1 MRRFPVRSLLLMTL
15 ALVAFARLYYVTHM
29 VPEGGPAPVPPR
41 AIPSAPSP
49 GAPSCPTLEKSLE
62 GVLKAPEDPA
72 ALASARREL
81 DACPTPPL
89 RACEL
94 GPALDARFPL
104 SAGGAP
110 ARELL
115 DVLCQRCPSG
125 ANPCEQAVIHA
136 VRASSRG
143 GTPPPA
149 LPLWH
154 LEHAGPGIREACAEM
169 VRTLLAP
176 AALDEG
182 PLSEERRTWLEQ
194 LTPVCARE
202 GQVSSPL
209 LRAVVAQGDVPAL
222 ASLVQT
228 AMPATTTAVRK
239 PDRIVGPEGAERA
252 FDGQE
257 STSVTLPVAEQAPRW
272 HKDGALSAVFEPPI
286 QALTALRVRARG
298 PGVLR
303 AMVRVEE
310 EVGLSDPDTRTNFV
324 RPRVCQFQ
332 GTGQWESCA
341 LPTALLNV
349 EALSV
354 FPTKSSLSLID
365 VEISATR

>member
-1 MRRFPVRSLLLMTL
+1 M
-15 ALVAFARLYYVTHM
+15 
-29 VPEGGPAPVPPR
+29 PPR

-49 GAPSCPTLEKSLE
+49 GAPNCPTLEKSLE
-62 GVLKAPEDPA
+62 GVLKAPEDPTT
-72 ALASARREL
+72 LASARREL

-104 SAGGAP
+104 AAGKAP

-136 VRASSRG
+136 VRASNRG

-154 LEHAGPGIREACAEM
+154 LEHAGPGIREACAEV

-182 PLSEERRTWLEQ
+182 PLSEERRTWTEQ

-228 AMPATTTAVRK
+228 AMPATKTAVRK
-239 PDRIVGPEGAERA
+239 PDRIVGPDGAERA

-257 STSVTLPVAEQAPRW
+257 ATSVTLLVAEQAPRW
-272 HKDGALSAVFEPPI
+272 RKDGALSAVFEPPV

-341 LPTALLNV
+341 LPAALLNV

>member
-15 ALVAFARLYYVTHM
+15 ALVAFARLYYVTHT
-29 VPEGGPAPVPPR
+29 VPQGGAVPVPPR
-41 AIPSAPSP
+41 GIPSSPSAPN
-49 GAPSCPTLEKSLE
+49 CPTLQKTLE
-62 GVLKAPEDPA
+62 GVLKEPEDA
-72 ALASARREL
+72 TALASARREL
-81 DACPTPPL
+81 EACPAPPV
-89 RACEL
+89 RVCEL
-94 GPALDARFPL
+94 GPTLEARFPL
-104 SAGGAP
+104 KAGMSP
-110 ARELL
+110 ALELL

-125 ANPCEQAVIHA
+125 ANPCARAVVRA
-136 VRASSRG
+136 VRASSLG

-149 LPLWH
+149 LPLWY
-154 LEHAGPGIREACAEM
+154 LEHAGAGTREACAEV

-176 AALDEG
+176 AALDEE
-182 PLSEERRTWLEQ
+182 PLSEERKRWLEQ

-202 GQVSSPL
+202 GLVSSPL

-228 AMPATTTAVRK
+228 AMPGSTAAAPK
-239 PDRIVGPEGAERA
+239 PDRVVGPEGAEWA

-257 STSVTLPVAEQAPRW
+257 STSVSLSVAEQSPRW
-272 HKDGALSAVFEPPI
+272 RKDGALSAVFAPPA

-298 PGVLR
+298 PGLLR
-303 AMVRVEE
+303 AVVRVEQ

-341 LPTALLNV
+341 LPATLLNV

-365 VEISATR
+365 VEISVTR

>member
-15 ALVAFARLYYVTHM
+15 ALVAFARLYYVTHRE
-29 VPEGGPAPVPPR
+29 PEGGPAPVPPR
-41 AIPSAPSP
+41 GTPSTPSP
-49 GAPSCPTLEKSLE
+49 GAPTCPTLEKSLE
-62 GVLKAPEDPA
+62 SVLKAPEDA
-72 ALASARREL
+72 MALASARREL
-81 DACPTPPL
+81 DACPTPPV

-94 GPALDARFPL
+94 GPALEARFPL
-104 SAGGAP
+104 AAGMAP

-125 ANPCEQAVIHA
+125 ANPCAQAVVRA
-136 VRASSRG
+136 VRVASQG

-154 LEHAGPGIREACAEM
+154 LEHAGPGTQEACAEV

-176 AALDEG
+176 AALDEE
-182 PLSEERRTWLEQ
+182 PPTQERKRWLEQ

-228 AMPATTTAVRK
+228 AMPATSTAVLE
-239 PDRIVGPEGAERA
+239 PDRVVGPQGAERA

-257 STSVTLPVAEQAPRW
+257 STSVTLTVAEQAPRW
-272 HKDGALSAVFEPPI
+272 RKDGALSAVFESPV

-298 PGVLR
+298 PGLLR
-303 AMVRVEE
+303 AAVRVEE
-310 EVGLSDPDTRTNFV
+310 AVGLSDPDTGTNFV

-341 LPTALLNV
+341 LPAALLNV

-365 VEISATR
+365 VEIGGTR

>member
-1 MRRFPVRSLLLMTL
+1 MTL
-15 ALVAFARLYYVTHM
+15 ALVAFARLYYVTHRE
-29 VPEGGPAPVPPR
+29 PEGRAVPVPPR
-41 AIPSAPSP
+41 GVPSAPSP
-49 GAPSCPTLEKSLE
+49 AAPSCPTLEKTLE
-62 GVLKAPEDPA
+62 GVLKAPEDA
-72 ALASARREL
+72 TALASARREL
-81 DACPTPPL
+81 EACPTPPI
-89 RACEL
+89 RVCEL

-104 SAGGAP
+104 KAGEAP
-110 ARELL
+110 AHELL

-125 ANPCEQAVIHA
+125 ANPCEQAVVRA
-136 VRASSRG
+136 VRAASQR

-154 LEHAGPGIREACAEM
+154 LEHAGPGTQGACAEV

-176 AALDEG
+176 AALDED
-182 PLSEERRTWLEQ
+182 PLTQERKTWLEQ

-228 AMPATTTAVRK
+228 AMPTTTTNVLK

-257 STSVTLPVAEQAPRW
+257 STSVTLTVAEQAPRW
-272 HKDGALSAVFEPPI
+272 RKDGALSAVFEPPA

-298 PGVLR
+298 PGLLR
-303 AMVRVEE
+303 AMVRVRE
-310 EVGLSDPDTRTNFV
+310 EVGLHDPDTRTNFV

-341 LPTALLNV
+341 LPTALLDV
-349 EALSV
+349 EAISV
-354 FPTKSSLSLID
+354 FPAKRSLSLID
-365 VEISATR
+365 VEASVTR

>member
-1 MRRFPVRSLLLMTL
+1 LRRFPVRSLLLMTL
-15 ALVAFARLYYVTHM
+15 ALVAFARLYYVTHTA
-29 VPEGGPAPVPPR
+29 PEGGTAPIAPR
-41 AIPSAPSP
+41 GIPSVPSP
-49 GAPSCPTLEKSLE
+49 GAPSCPTLEKTLE
-62 GVLKAPEDPA
+62 GVLKAPEDA
-72 ALASARREL
+72 TALASARREL
-81 DACPTPPL
+81 EACPAPPL

-104 SAGGAP
+104 TAGMAP

-115 DVLCQRCPSG
+115 DGLCQRCPAG
-125 ANPCEQAVIHA
+125 ANPCARAVVRA
-136 VRASSRG
+136 VRASSLG

-154 LEHAGPGIREACAEM
+154 LEHAGPGTQEACAEV

-176 AALDEG
+176 AALDEV
-182 PLSEERRTWLEQ
+182 PPTRERKTWLEQ

-209 LRAVVAQGDVPAL
+209 LRAVVVQGDLPAL

-228 AMPATTTAVRK
+228 AMPATKTAVLK
-239 PDRIVGPEGAERA
+239 PDRIVGPEGAEQA

-257 STSVTLPVAEQAPRW
+257 STSVSLSVAEQAPRW
-272 HKDGALSAVFEPPI
+272 RKDGALSAVFEPPV

-298 PGVLR
+298 PGLLR
-303 AMVRVEE
+303 AVVRVEE

-341 LPTALLNV
+341 LPAALLNV

-354 FPTKSSLSLID
+354 FPTKSPLSLMD
-365 VEISATR
+365 VEITVTR